1 MSLREDKQLAWDM
14 ELVNQTCIFKPSNFT
29 LKTPSVFFLIY
40 RISCLPAHHHFIYK
54 DGQDKKR
61 PMQDRQRVREGS
73 KDKDDLEPKLDKL
86 AFVWKRGTERAFQ
99 AGDHQ

>member
-1 MSLREDKQLAWDM
+1 MPYETGFIDEGMSLREDKQLAWDM

-54 DGQDKKR
+54 DDQDKKR
-61 PMQDRQRVREGS
+61 PMQDRESEKAQRTRMIWS
-73 KDKDDLEPKLDKL
+73 PNLIN
-86 AFVWKRGTERAFQ
+86 
-99 AGDHQ
+99 

>member
-14 ELVNQTCIFKPSNFT
+14 ELVNQTRIFKPSNFT

-40 RISCLPAHHHFIYK
+40 RISCLPAHHHFIYR

-61 PMQDRQRVREGS
+61 PMQDRESEKAQRTRMI
-73 KDKDDLEPKLDKL
+73 LEPELDKL